1 LASYLAAGKLLFEP
15 CMMAV
20 PSIVD
25 THHLHFRPRLF
36 KAVSKVGNRSGMAKE
51 SQAIILN
58 NKAYK
63 G

>member
-1 LASYLAAGKLLFEP
+1 
-15 CMMAV
+15 MMAV
-20 PSIVD
+20 PSVVD